1 MIIDCLLDARY
12 TIYYTENLYTCERV
26 GGSGT
31 KKMLI
36 SRSRYDPPQ
45 PLKRGK
51 RSAERNRKTDEL
63 VTRTNYY

>member
-1 MIIDCLLDARY
+1 MIIDCLLAARY
-12 TIYYTENLYTCERV
+12 DLLHENLCTRERV

-51 RSAERNRKTDEL
+51 RSGERNRKTDEL

>member
-1 MIIDCLLDARY
+1 MIIDRLLAARCDLLH
-12 TIYYTENLYTCERV
+12 ENLYTCERV
-26 GGSGT
+26 GASGT

-51 RSAERNRKTDEL
+51 RSGERNRKTDEL